1 MKNFGEKDA
10 LLEQDAIL
18 ADNYK
23 YLIRIWAGASSTATS
38 DQLRAESYIITNVGI
53 DALPFT
59 SNEIRGHIQRGAFL
73 PVPGAQAMPT
83 TCNSQR
89 T

>member
-1 MKNFGEKDA
+1 VDTDT
-10 LLEQDAIL
+10 LLEQDAVL

-23 YLIRIWAGASSTATS
+23 YLIRIWAGARPTATS
-38 DQLRAESYIITNVGI
+38 DQLRAESYIIANVGI
-53 DALPFT
+53 DALPST

-73 PVPGAQAMPT
+73 PVPCAQGMPT